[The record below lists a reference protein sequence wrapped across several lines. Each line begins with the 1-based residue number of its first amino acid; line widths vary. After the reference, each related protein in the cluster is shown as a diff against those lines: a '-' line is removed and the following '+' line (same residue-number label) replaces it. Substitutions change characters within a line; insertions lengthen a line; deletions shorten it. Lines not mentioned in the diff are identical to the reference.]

1 MEKSISAV
9 YENGLLRPLEPLH
22 LEERQQVSLTIDESE
37 VTLAGDHDL
46 LDHELLTSLAG
57 EELPEV
63 TLEEVRAALA
73 KIPGTMTA
81 AFAAERE
88 ERF

>member
-1 MEKSISAV
+1 M
-9 YENGLLRPLEPLH
+9 
-22 LEERQQVSLTIDESE
+22 LTIDEAE
-37 VTLAGDHDL
+37 IALAGDHDL
-46 LDHELLTSLAG
+46 LDQELLTSLAG

-81 AFAAERE
+81 AFVA
-88 ERF
+88 

>member
-1 MEKSISAV
+1 MQKTIGAI

-22 LEERQQVSLTIDESE
+22 LEERQRVSLTIDASA
-37 VTLAGDHDL
+37 VAVADDCDL
-46 LDHELLTSLAG
+46 LDQELLTSLAA

-63 TLEEVRAALA
+63 SLEEVRLALA
-73 KIPGTMTA
+73 KIPGSMTA

>member
-1 MEKSISAV
+1 MQKSIGAV

-22 LEERQQVSLTIDESE
+22 LAERQVVSLTIDESA
-37 VTLAGDHDL
+37 VALADDYDL
-46 LDHELLTSLAG
+46 LDQELLTSLAVD
-57 EELPEV
+57 ELPEV
-63 TLEEVRAALA
+63 SLEQVRAALA
-73 KIPGTMTA
+73 KIPGSMTA

>member
-37 VTLAGDHDL
+37 VTLAGDDDL
-46 LDHELLTSLAG
+46 LDQELLTNLAG
-57 EELPEV
+57 EELPDV

-73 KIPGTMTA
+73 KIPGTMTT
-81 AFAAERE
+81 AFVAERE

>member
-9 YENGLLRPLEPLH
+9 YENGSLRPLEPLH
-22 LEERQQVSLTIDESE
+22 LQEHQQVLVTIDEAE
-37 VTLAGDHDL
+37 IALAGDHDL
-46 LDHELLTSLAG
+46 LDQELLTSLAG

-81 AFAAERE
+81 AFVA
-88 ERF
+88 